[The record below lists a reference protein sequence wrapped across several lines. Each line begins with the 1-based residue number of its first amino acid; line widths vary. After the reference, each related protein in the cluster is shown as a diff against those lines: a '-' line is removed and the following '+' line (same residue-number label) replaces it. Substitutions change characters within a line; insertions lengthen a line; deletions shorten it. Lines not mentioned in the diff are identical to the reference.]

1 MDNIWLKIKELAAS
15 GNGIVSTKQVEHM
28 GISRVTLKKY
38 VDDNQLIRIRKG
50 LYTLCQELPDEYVVL
65 QTRSSKAIFSYGTA
79 LFFWGL
85 SDRTPHFIDM
95 TVPQGTNVSALKK
108 DYPQARFHY
117 VVKGI
122 YSIGIAET
130 KSPQGGLIR
139 LYDKERCLCDLIRD
153 KKDMDMQLYTQT
165 MKDYFRSGADCRRLL
180 KYGKEFGI
188 EEQIRTYMEVLL

>member
-1 MDNIWLKIKELAAS
+1 MDDIWLKIKELAVS

-28 GISRVTLKKY
+28 GISRVVLKKY
-38 VDDNQLIRIRKG
+38 VEDGRLVRIRKG
-50 LYTLCQELPDEYVVL
+50 LYTLCDELPDEYVLL
-65 QTRSSKAIFSYGTA
+65 QTRSTKAVFSYGTA

-95 TVPQGTNVSALKK
+95 TVLQGTNVSSIKK

-117 VVKGI
+117 AAKAI
-122 YSIGIAET
+122 YSIGITEA

-139 LYDKERCLCDLIRD
+139 LYDKERCLCDLIRE
-153 KKDMDMQLYTQT
+153 KKDMDMQLYTQA
-165 MKDYFRSGADCRRLL
+165 MKGYFRSGADCRKLL
-180 KYGKEFGI
+180 KYGKEFGV

>member
-15 GNGIVSTKQVEHM
+15 GNGIVSTKQVEYM

-38 VDDNQLIRIRKG
+38 VDDNRLIRIRKG

-130 KSPQGGLIR
+130 QSPQGGLIR

>member
-15 GNGIVSTKQVEHM
+15 GNGIVSTKQVEQM

-38 VDDNQLIRIRKG
+38 VDDNRLIRIRKG

-108 DYPQARFHY
+108 AYPQARFHY
-117 VVKGI
+117 VVKAI
-122 YSIGIAET
+122 YHIGIAET

-139 LYDKERCLCDLIRD
+139 LYDKERCICDLIRD